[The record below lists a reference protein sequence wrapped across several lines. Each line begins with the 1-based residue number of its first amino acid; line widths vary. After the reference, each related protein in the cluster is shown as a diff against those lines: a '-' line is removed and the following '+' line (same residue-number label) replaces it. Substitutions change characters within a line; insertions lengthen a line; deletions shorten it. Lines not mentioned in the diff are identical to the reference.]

1 MLTLVINAAADT
13 RASRVLLVEDEAP
26 IREGLSELF
35 SSQGFSVDAVGDGL
49 AALERAADGG
59 FDILILDIMLPG
71 MDGLSV
77 LQHVRSRGDITPV
90 LLLTAKGAEDDV
102 VRGLEAGADDYVTK
116 PFGIHE
122 LLARVKG
129 LLRRSQQKSV
139 EGRKQIAVA
148 VTGGAT
154 ANEQAIIDVDQLVV
168 RHKGGEVKLTAREV
182 ALLDF
187 LAARSHRPVA
197 RDELLVEVWGY
208 RDGSI
213 QTRTVDVHIQQLRAK
228 LKVIPGG
235 EQWIG
240 TVRGRGYRFEGPVIA
255 GGLGASEGSA

>member
-1 MLTLVINAAADT
+1 MLASVTAPGTEPRN
-13 RASRVLLVEDEAP
+13 SRVLLVEDEAP

-35 SSQGFSVDAVGDGL
+35 ASQGFAVDAVGDGL

-129 LLRRSQQKSV
+129 LLRRSHLKSV
-139 EGRKQIAVA
+139 EGRKQIAVNGAAGEHA
-148 VTGGAT
+148 V
-154 ANEQAIIDVDQLVV
+154 IDVDQLVV

-187 LAARSHRPVA
+187 LAARSHRPVG

-240 TVRGRGYRFEGPVIA
+240 TVRGRGYRFEGPVMGA
-255 GGLGASEGSA
+255 EGGT